1 MGKTGPS
8 HPLWAILGCSS
19 ILCFAPPANSQPSQ
33 PEAGIFPASAKASN
47 QSPVP
52 PPDATDS
59 DCGDEEKDLPS
70 FELID
75 LNSNSPTFGSTFTLD
90 TFQSEVLVIYWALAS

>member
-8 HPLWAILGCSS
+8 HSLWAILGCSS
-19 ILCFAPPANSQPSQ
+19 ILCFAPTANSQPSP
-33 PEAGIFPASAKASN
+33 PEAGLFPSSN

-52 PPDATDS
+52 PPDASDG

>member
-1 MGKTGPS
+1 MYLLC
-8 HPLWAILGCSS
+8 HFS
-19 ILCFAPPANSQPSQ
+19 IGNKISTSLSYLK
-33 PEAGIFPASAKASN
+33 IFRSSN

-52 PPDATDS
+52 PPDASDG